1 MKAKMKISSNNILNG
16 RSSNN
21 RASND
26 RPEIDVKSEFKR
38 NKKIGSGFIKFIML
52 PVLIFLFLILSVSC
66 ELFKDSE
73 EKTEVIPDTEVE
85 FEIKEGMS
93 LKEIAALLEEKGII
107 DNAFLFRLF
116 VEQKGMEK
124 SLKPGNYRMR
134 TKSSYEDVLNE
145 ITTGPPVVTYKFTIP
160 EGFKVNQV
168 IERIAEKVPFIE
180 YEELKR
186 AIDVKNYN
194 YEFLEGAP
202 SLEGFLF
209 PKTYE
214 ITIDYTAKDV
224 IEMLLAQYQF
234 ETGSLD
240 YSFASEKGLSQY
252 DILKIASL
260 IEREAYV
267 PEERALISAVIHN
280 RLDAGMPL
288 GIDATLCYFLNKWDG
303 ELTESDLET
312 DTEYNTRLYA
322 GLPPTSICNPG
333 LASIEAALNPADVD
347 YLYFVITDSE
357 KHTHKFSTTLEEHEK
372 NRSEA
377 K

>member
-1 MKAKMKISSNNILNG
+1 MCI
-16 RSSNN
+16 R
-21 RASND
+21 
-26 RPEIDVKSEFKR
+26 
-38 NKKIGSGFIKFIML
+38 
-52 PVLIFLFLILSVSC
+52 
-66 ELFKDSE
+66 DS
-73 EKTEVIPDTEVE
+73 
-85 FEIKEGMS
+85 
-93 LKEIAALLEEKGII
+93 
-107 DNAFLFRLF
+107 
-116 VEQKGMEK
+116 
-124 SLKPGNYRMR
+124 
-134 TKSSYEDVLNE
+134 
-145 ITTGPPVVTYKFTIP
+145 P
-160 EGFKVNQV
+160 EGFTVNQV

-288 GIDATLCYFLNKWDG
+288 GIDATPVSYTHLVYTEANNKKDNKIW
-303 ELTESDLET
+303 
-312 DTEYNTRLYA
+312 
-322 GLPPTSICNPG
+322 
-333 LASIEAALNPADVD
+333 
-347 YLYFVITDSE
+347 
-357 KHTHKFSTTLEEHEK
+357 
-372 NRSEA
+372 
-377 K
+377 